1 MDVFFRWGKIQ
12 NPETQEI
19 SMRKFAA
26 LSFWKSRKCSRK
38 GSVRTCQG
46 GVVPMPGFGSRG
58 ALKDRYS
65 REFPQ
70 IPSSST
76 TIPEPCRL
84 TWPKRVAINN
94 SRVNSTERLWE
105 RNKGT
110 MTQNEPF
117 PKLPQGSRGAR
128 QQKVL
133 IPHNIQRAMHILR
146 ENPLQASR
154 EGWH

>member
-1 MDVFFRWGKIQ
+1 
-12 NPETQEI
+12 
-19 SMRKFAA
+19 MRKFAA
-26 LSFWKSRKCSRK
+26 LSFWKSRKSSRK

-46 GVVPMPGFGSRG
+46 GVVPTPGFGSRR
-58 ALKDRYS
+58 ALKDRYSRELYS

-70 IPSSST
+70 IPSSSA

-84 TWPKRVAINN
+84 TWLKRPAINN
-94 SRVNSTERLWE
+94 SRVNSTEGLWE
-105 RNKGT
+105 RDKGM

-117 PKLPQGSRGAR
+117 PKLPRGSRG
-128 QQKVL
+128 QTQKVL

-146 ENPLQASR
+146 ENPLQAPR